1 MKSEAG
7 SPYAKHEN
15 KITKKAFKTV
25 DKSVKDVAK
34 DTNKTRRPETRARL
48 TEPTIKNSSYINE
61 GVKKDMKKPINMKK
75 GVKSKSHD

>member
-7 SPYAKHEN
+7 SPYAKREN
-15 KITKKAFKTV
+15 KITKKGFKTV
-25 DKSVKDVAK
+25 EKSVKDVAK

-48 TEPTIKNSSYINE
+48 TEPTIKNAKPHSSL
-61 GVKKDMKKPINMKK
+61 KKEMKKPINMKK